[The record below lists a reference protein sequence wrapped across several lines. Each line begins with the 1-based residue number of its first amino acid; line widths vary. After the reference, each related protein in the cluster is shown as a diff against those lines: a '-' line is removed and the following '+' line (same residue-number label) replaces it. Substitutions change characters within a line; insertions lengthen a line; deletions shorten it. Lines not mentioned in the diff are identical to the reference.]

1 LPFVEARTPSPFPY
15 AKIEALPL
23 SPQREL
29 AVPCGG
35 VVRRIH
41 QNLIAEQQTGRDF
54 AQSQTKQATVVSSAG
69 FAEVLRII
77 FSVPPSWPRNYKLAN
92 PNLDSAGPISVY
104 KLQQDL
110 SLGKRS
116 LAACYGGPWFG
127 GVAAAADSDNERG
140 EKP

>member
-1 LPFVEARTPSPFPY
+1 V
-15 AKIEALPL
+15 
-23 SPQREL
+23 
-29 AVPCGG
+29 VP
-35 VVRRIH
+35 RID
-41 QNLIAEQQTGRDF
+41 QNLIAKQQTGRDF
-54 AQSQTKQATVVSSAG
+54 AQSQINQATVVSSAG
-69 FAEVLRII
+69 FTKVLRVI
-77 FSVPPSWPRNYKLAN
+77 FSVPPPCPTNCKLAN
-92 PNLDSAGPISVY
+92 PNSDSAGPISVY

>member
-1 LPFVEARTPSPFPY
+1 MKLFYSRFLGVFKPHPRQNKLQSSCAR
-15 AKIEALPL
+15 
-23 SPQREL
+23 
-29 AVPCGG
+29 
-35 VVRRIH
+35 
-41 QNLIAEQQTGRDF
+41 
-54 AQSQTKQATVVSSAG
+54 

-77 FSVPPSWPRNYKLAN
+77 FSVPPSRPRNYKLAT
-92 PNLDSAGPISVY
+92 PNFDSAGTISVY

-127 GVAAAADSDNERG
+127 GVAPAADRDNERG